1 MRVSSN
7 TVYDLGVSAMNQQQ
21 AQLLKTQQQMSTGR
35 RILTPADD
43 PIASSRALEITQA
56 DSINT
61 QNGTNAQT
69 AAGRLSLTD
78 QALGSVTNLLQSIRQ
93 NAITGGNGSFTASDR
108 ASLAQDTQAMYDQL
122 MTVANT
128 TDGEGN
134 YLFSG
139 FQTSLKPFSPSA
151 TGVQYLGDDGQRLVQ
166 VASGRQIAVSESG
179 ADIFTRIRSGNG
191 AFAVSA
197 PAGNTGNATYSP
209 GTVTNAAAITGHQ
222 YQIVFSVTGTTT
234 TTYEVLD
241 VTAGTTVATAQPYTS
256 GASIAFGGMSLEIS
270 GTPAAGDV
278 VQIDPSTNQNI
289 FKTVSDLIAAL
300 KAPAGSAAAQARLQN
315 SLTDA
320 VTNLDQDL
328 NNVSSVRAGVG
339 TRMSETAAQQTSSQ
353 DLSLQ
358 YKQVLS
364 NLQDLDYAKAVSD
377 LTQQQTNLQAAQKT
391 FLQTAQLSVFNYLP

>member
-61 QNGTNAQT
+61 QYGTNAQT

-139 FQTSLKPFSPSA
+139 FQTGLKPFSPGA
-151 TGVQYLGDDGQRLVQ
+151 AGVQYLGDDGQRLVQ
-166 VASGRQIAVSESG
+166 VASGRQIAVSQSG
-179 ADIFTRIRSGNG
+179 ADVFTRIRSGNG

-234 TTYEVLD
+234 TYDVHD

-256 GASIAFGGMSLEIS
+256 GASIAFDGMSLEVS
-270 GTPAAGDV
+270 GIPAAGDV
-278 VQIDPSTNQNI
+278 VQIDPSTNQDI
-289 FKTVSDLIAAL
+289 FKTVSNLIAAL
-300 KAPAGSAAAQARLQN
+300 KAPAGSPAAQARLQN

-339 TRMSETAAQQTSSQ
+339 TRMSEAATQQTSSQ

-377 LTQQQTNLQAAQKT
+377 LTQQQTNLQAAQKS

>member
-1 MRVSSN
+1 MRISSN
-7 TVYDLGVSAMNQQQ
+7 TIYDLSVSAMNRQQSN
-21 AQLLKTQQQMSTGR
+21 LLKTQQQISANR
-35 RILTPADD
+35 RMLTPSDD

-61 QNGTNAQT
+61 QYGTNAQT
-69 AAGRLSLTD
+69 AAGRLSLTE
-78 QALGSVTNLLQSIRQ
+78 QALGRVTDLLQSIRQ
-93 NAITGGNGSFTASDR
+93 NAITAGNGSFTAADR
-108 ASLAQDTQAMYDQL
+108 ASVAQDIQAMYDEL
-122 MTVANT
+122 LTVANT

-139 FQTSLKPFSPSA
+139 FQTDLKPFSPSA

-179 ADIFTRIRSGNG
+179 ADVFTRIRSGNG
-191 AFAVSA
+191 TFAVSA
-197 PAGNTGNATYSP
+197 AAANTGSATYSN
-209 GTVTNAAAITGHQ
+209 GTVTDATAITLHQ
-222 YQIVFSVTGTTT
+222 YQIVFSVTGTTSS
-234 TTYEVLD
+234 YDVLD

-256 GASIAFGGMSLEIS
+256 GAAIAFDGMNLAVS

-278 VQIDPSTNQNI
+278 VQIDPSTNRDI
-289 FKTVSDLIAAL
+289 FKTVADLIAAL
-300 KAPAGSAAAQARLQN
+300 KAPAGVPAAQARLQN

-320 VTNLDQDL
+320 LINLDQDL

-339 TRMSETAAQQTSSQ
+339 TRMRETDDHLNSGE

-364 NLQDLDYAKAVSD
+364 KLQDLDYAKAVSD
-377 LTQQQTNLQAAQKT
+377 LMQQQTNLQAAQKM
-391 FLQTAQLSVFNYLP
+391 FLQTAQLSIFNYL